1 MARER
6 ARTGRSRGNGEG
18 SVRQLKPGLWQAR
31 LYFDGRSHVR
41 YAKTRAAADQQLTEL
56 KHDRDKG
63 IPVVTEHQ
71 TVRQY
76 LTGWLDDVRPQ
87 LKESSFRRYSD
98 YVRIHLIPGLGR
110 YKLERLTAAQ
120 IQALYTVKRS
130 EGLSPT
136 TVNSMHGVLHRA
148 LEDAE
153 RLGLVQRNVS
163 KHARAPRRNTAEI
176 QTMTE
181 EQAQRFLTAAT
192 DDRFY
197 ALYVLALTT
206 GMREG
211 ELLGLRWSD
220 VNLKSRSLQVRMAVQ
235 ETLTGFILAEPKT
248 AYSRRRITL
257 ASSTVEAL
265 RHHRIKQDEERL
277 EAGEG
282 WNAALDLVFPNI
294 SGGLM
299 IPHNLTKRGFKKLLA
314 QAGLPDLHFHCL
326 RHTAAT
332 LLLSRGVHVKVVSEM
347 LGHAD
352 ITITLRTYA
361 HVTPTMQ
368 QAAADEMEK
377 LFGSP

>member
-1 MARER
+1 MA
-6 ARTGRSRGNGEG
+6 
-18 SVRQLKPGLWQAR
+18 
-31 LYFDGRSHVR
+31 FC
-41 YAKTRAAADQQLTEL
+41 
-56 KHDRDKG
+56 
-63 IPVVTEHQ
+63 
-71 TVRQY
+71 TV
-76 LTGWLDDVRPQ
+76 
-87 LKESSFRRYSD
+87 
-98 YVRIHLIPGLGR
+98 H
-110 YKLERLTAAQ
+110 
-120 IQALYTVKRS
+120 
-130 EGLSPT
+130 
-136 TVNSMHGVLHRA
+136 

-163 KHARAPRRNTAEI
+163 KHVRAARRDTAEI

-181 EQAQRFLTAAT
+181 EQANQFLAVAK

-197 ALYVLALTT
+197 ALYVLALMT

-220 VNLKSRSLQVRMAVQ
+220 VNLKTGSLQVSVAVQ
-235 ETLTGFILAEPKT
+235 EADRGFILAEPKT
-248 AYSRRRITL
+248 AYSKRRITL
-257 ASSTVEAL
+257 PSTAVEAL
-265 RHHRIKQDEERL
+265 RQHRSKQDEERL
-277 EAGEG
+277 KAGEM
-282 WNAALDLVFPNI
+282 WNAAPGLVFANI
-294 SGGLM
+294 HGGLM
-299 IPHNLTKRGFKKLLA
+299 ATQSLTKRGFKKLLA

-377 LFGSP
+377 VFGSR